1 MNDKKH
7 LHLIIDSSTLAETT
21 VSLEGNDIHT
31 SETIPSSS
39 HHSQVLLPLIEKL
52 ITGSSYQLSDITGIY
67 VRTESG
73 SFTGRRVGVAIAEMI
88 GALLSVPVNEMPP
101 GTTIDIPYEEDK
113 WK

>member
-1 MNDKKH
+1 MNDKKQ
-7 LHLIIDSSTLAETT
+7 LHLIIDSSHLQETT
-21 VSLEGNDIHT
+21 VTLEGDDIHA

-52 ITGSSYQLSDITGIY
+52 VTNSTHQLSDITGIY
-67 VRTESG
+67 VRTETG
-73 SFTGRRVGVAIAEMI
+73 SFTGRRVGVAIAEMLGI
-88 GALLSVPVNEMPP
+88 LLSVPVNDMPP